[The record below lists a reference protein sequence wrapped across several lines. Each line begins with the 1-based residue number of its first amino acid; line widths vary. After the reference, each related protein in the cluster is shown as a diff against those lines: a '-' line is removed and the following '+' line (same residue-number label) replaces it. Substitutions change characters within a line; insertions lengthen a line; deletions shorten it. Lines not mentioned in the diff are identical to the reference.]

1 MKKKIIS
8 IFLLLIIIASQIGP
22 AVIATEDISMTLEQ
36 YLIKNGVDT
45 DGDKKISEAE
55 WAKVKNL
62 YLDSDIKN
70 VKEVEKAINL
80 KSLDISGTDGFNTID
95 FSKLQNLESLSISY
109 SNEVK
114 NLDFYK
120 ISNTKNLKSL
130 YINYNG
136 DIKNLDFSKL
146 IQLKELSI
154 VCNGEE
160 NKNVIK
166 LPAMQ
171 RLEDLHCRYI
181 YDLDISELS
190 NLDILEIR
198 GCTNIKLPKFD
209 KLKVLAI
216 YGNFNIDGIIDLQS
230 CEEIEGDIYSE
241 IGIEKIKLNENT
253 MITKGSTYLSLE
265 NLEDEINI
273 ELNKNY
279 ELGNGREIYK
289 LVRNEND
296 NVAIFNSYVSD
307 DINYAEIKAKNVGT
321 TNITVKDILGKE
333 KTIKINV
340 YERKKNNAD
349 TKLENTGITAKFI
362 DNLGTVL
369 KSNGELWKVS
379 FTTARKI
386 DTNVKDFKSWF
397 TYSMGD
403 VGNPSMKYSKL
414 DKDNTL
420 TIKVTDTYEYTDKEV
435 ALRTI
440 KNVKEIGSNMYLNTR
455 GELFTISYN
464 HITEEIC
471 TEKVRDHVKKILD
484 YCIVL
489 EDGTT
494 WIQTATRGTFEGAF
508 YLGNDFHKIADFEVK
523 AVGEYKVEEKN
534 YYCAVDMNNN
544 LYGIEVD
551 NYLKEGT
558 FDNLVV
564 NEEKIEMKL
573 LKENFNNF
581 YTLSMPYFSTQ
592 KLYESNINYS
602 NLSNVVAKC
611 EVYYSY
617 DILIR
622 TDGTI
627 WTHSDENGLT
637 KITESTPSDEEDKD
651 FLNSTAKIHEKELG
665 NTSILYGI
673 SDSTKVEDFKKQN
686 NFNSTYEVKIYD
698 KNDKELQDNNI
709 IGTGSK
715 VKLYKQG
722 KIVKEYTV
730 ILYGDTTG
738 DGKITSVDALA
749 IIKHINNKIPFTKEE
764 YIEAG
769 KVRKES
775 GKNLTSVDALAT
787 VKSVN
792 GKFKI
797 EKNN

>member
-8 IFLLLIIIASQIGP
+8 IFLLLIIIVSQIGP
-22 AVIATEDISMTLEQ
+22 AVIATEDTSITLEQ

-45 DGDKKISEAE
+45 DGDKKISDAE
-55 WAKVKNL
+55 WTKVKNL
-62 YLDSDIKN
+62 YLCSDIQDIKN
-70 VKEVEKAINL
+70 VKEIEKAINL
-80 KSLDISGTDGFNTID
+80 KSLDINGIDGFNTID
-95 FSKLQNLESLSISY
+95 FSKLQKLESLSISY
-109 SNEVK
+109 SDEVK
-114 NLDFYK
+114 NLDFSK
-120 ISNTKNLKSL
+120 VSNTKNLKSL
-130 YINYNG
+130 YIDYSG
-136 DIKNLDFSKL
+136 DKSTLDFSKL
-146 IQLKELSI
+146 TNLQEENIPIPDDITIYK
-154 VCNGEE
+154 NGEIFELRTDGKIEYE
-160 NKNVIK
+160 NNIIEV
-166 LPAMQ
+166 
-171 RLEDLHCRYI
+171 
-181 YDLDISELS
+181 SELYTDHY
-190 NLDILEIR
+190 NIL
-198 GCTNIKLPKFD
+198 G
-209 KLKVLAI
+209 
-216 YGNFNIDGIIDLQS
+216 
-230 CEEIEGDIYSE
+230 
-241 IGIEKIKLNENT
+241 
-253 MITKGSTYLSLE
+253 
-265 NLEDEINI
+265 
-273 ELNKNY
+273 
-279 ELGNGREIYK
+279 
-289 LVRNEND
+289 
-296 NVAIFNSYVSD
+296 
-307 DINYAEIKAKNVGT
+307 KNVGIQ
-321 TNITVKDILGKE
+321 NITIVDS
-333 KTIKINV
+333 NNQ
-340 YERKKNNAD
+340 KKNIKVEVLENPNISNKPAD
-349 TKLENTGITAKFI
+349 TKLESTEITAKI
-362 DNLGTVL
+362 VDYYKTIL
-369 KSNGELWKVS
+369 KSNGELWEVTS
-379 FTTARKI
+379 PTTARKI
-386 DTNVKDFKSWF
+386 DTNVKDLKLWF
-397 TYSMGD
+397 TYSVGD
-403 VGNPSMKYSKL
+403 GGTPSIKYSKL

-420 TIKVTDTYEYTDKEV
+420 TIKVTDTDEYTDKEV

-440 KNVKEIGSNMYLNTR
+440 KDVKEIGSNMYLNTK
-455 GELFTISYN
+455 GELFTIFYN

-494 WIQTATRGTFEGAF
+494 WIQTDTRNTGEGAHGTG
-508 YLGNDFHKIADFEVK
+508 YVDYYKSSDLYHKIADFEVK

-544 LYGIEVD
+544 LYGIEVGGFWE
-551 NYLKEGT
+551 EGT
-558 FDNLVV
+558 FNNLV
-564 NEEKIEMKL
+564 EKKEKIEMKL

-581 YTLSMPYFSTQ
+581 YTMDVPYFSTQ
-592 KLYESNINYS
+592 KLYESDINNP
-602 NLSNVVAKC
+602 NLSDVVQRCMYFDYGATGPR
-611 EVYYSY
+611 SA
-617 DILIR
+617 DILVR

-627 WTHSDENGLT
+627 WTYSDEYGLT
-637 KITESTPSDEEDKD
+637 KITTSTQKKANYEKENKD
-651 FLNSTAKIHEKELG
+651 FLNPTAKIHEKELG

>member
-8 IFLLLIIIASQIGP
+8 LFLLLMILLSQIGP
-22 AVIATEDISMTLEQ
+22 AVIATEDTSITLEQ

-45 DGDKKISEAE
+45 DGDKKISDAE

-62 YLDSDIKN
+62 YLSYDEDIKN

-80 KSLDISGTDGFNTID
+80 KSLNIYGTDGFNTID
-95 FSKLQNLESLSISY
+95 FSKLQNLESLVISY
-109 SNEVK
+109 SDEVK
-114 NLDFYK
+114 NLDFSK
-120 ISNTKNLKSL
+120 VSNTKNLKSL

-136 DIKNLDFSKL
+136 DKSTLDFSKL
-146 IQLKELSI
+146 TNLQEENIPIPDDITIYK
-154 VCNGEE
+154 NGEIFELRTDGKIEYE
-160 NKNVIK
+160 NNII
-166 LPAMQ
+166 
-171 RLEDLHCRYI
+171 E
-181 YDLDISELS
+181 ISELY
-190 NLDILEIR
+190 NTDHYNIL
-198 GCTNIKLPKFD
+198 G
-209 KLKVLAI
+209 
-216 YGNFNIDGIIDLQS
+216 
-230 CEEIEGDIYSE
+230 
-241 IGIEKIKLNENT
+241 
-253 MITKGSTYLSLE
+253 
-265 NLEDEINI
+265 
-273 ELNKNY
+273 
-279 ELGNGREIYK
+279 
-289 LVRNEND
+289 
-296 NVAIFNSYVSD
+296 
-307 DINYAEIKAKNVGT
+307 KNVGIQ
-321 TNITVKDILGKE
+321 NITIADS
-333 KTIKINV
+333 NNQ
-340 YERKKNNAD
+340 KKNIKVEVLENPNISNKPAD
-349 TKLENTGITAKFI
+349 TKLESTGITAKFV

-369 KSNGELWKVS
+369 KSNGELWQVTS
-379 FTTARKI
+379 STTARKI

-397 TYSMGD
+397 TYSMGGD
-403 VGNPSMKYSKL
+403 GLPFIKYSKL
-414 DKDNTL
+414 AKDNTL
-420 TIKVTDTYEYTDKEV
+420 TIKVTDTDKYTDKEV

-440 KNVKEIGSNMYLNTR
+440 KNVKEIGSNMYLNTK
-455 GELFTISYN
+455 GELFTIFYN

-494 WIQTATRGTFEGAF
+494 WIQTATRCTGEGAF
-508 YLGNDFHKIADFEVK
+508 YLGNDFHKIAEFEVK
-523 AVGEYKVEEKN
+523 AVGEYKVEKKKY

-544 LYGIEVD
+544 LYGIEVG
-551 NYLKEGT
+551 NYLTEGT
-558 FDNLVV
+558 FDNLV
-564 NEEKIEMKL
+564 EKKEKIEMKL

-581 YTLSMPYFSTQ
+581 YTMDVPGFSTQ
-592 KLYESNINYS
+592 ELYEFDINNP
-602 NLSNVVAKC
+602 NLSDVVQRC
-611 EVYYSY
+611 EHFDHGATGPRIA
-617 DILIR
+617 DILVR

-627 WTHSDENGLT
+627 WTYSDEYGLT
-637 KITESTPSDEEDKD
+637 KITASTQNKANYEKEIKD
-651 FLNSTAKIHEKELG
+651 FLNQTAKIHEKELG